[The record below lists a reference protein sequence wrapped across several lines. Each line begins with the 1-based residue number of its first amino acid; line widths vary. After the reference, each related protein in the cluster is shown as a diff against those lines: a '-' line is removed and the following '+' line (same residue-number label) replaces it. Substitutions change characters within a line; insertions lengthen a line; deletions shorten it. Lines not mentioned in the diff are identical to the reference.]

1 MARLFETAARI
12 STPWALAAFAI
23 AAIVFV
29 LAKRRG
35 KVPAIAWAGIGAIV
49 LLGIVPILAQLRSAA
64 IYHVRITVVGP
75 DGTPVED
82 AKVWSAAGGEP
93 KKVAGGWQFDIPAAA
108 APADGML
115 TVWASLETAFL
126 KGSQEVRLAEDHN
139 PVTTIRLAGD
149 KTATVRGIIMDR
161 QNERAIA
168 GARVSIVGYESE
180 QVVTGEG
187 GGFVLPAHAASSQNV
202 LLHVEASGY
211 EGLTQW
217 HPAGDQPATIMLARK

>member
-108 APADGML
+108 APAEAAKDAPKGRRGAKPARPAPSVEVKK
-115 TVWASLETAFL
+115 TRRRKTETA
-126 KGSQEVRLAEDHN
+126 
-139 PVTTIRLAGD
+139 
-149 KTATVRGIIMDR
+149 
-161 QNERAIA
+161 
-168 GARVSIVGYESE
+168 ESD
-180 QVVTGEG
+180 
-187 GGFVLPAHAASSQNV
+187 A
-202 LLHVEASGY
+202 
-211 EGLTQW
+211 
-217 HPAGDQPATIMLARK
+217 